1 MYAMLSSGTQLG
13 KYRLERLLGTGG
25 MGAVWAA
32 HDVDL
37 DRKVA
42 LKVLGEGLAG
52 DTTAQ
57 ARLLREARA
66 MARLRHANVVAVYD
80 ALTLDGHDVI
90 VMELVDGTTLAQWLA
105 DAPRTPDA
113 IMPVVIA
120 AGRGLAAAHA
130 AGMVHRDFKPH
141 NVLVDREGRVLV
153 TDFGLARSSEL
164 ASLTGAPLPPSLETT
179 ADGGT
184 MSLVRGDAATMAH
197 TPRSGE
203 RGALETPLTRTG
215 TLLGTPAYMAP
226 EQLRGEP
233 ADARA
238 DQFAFC
244 VTAWEALAGTRPYTG
259 TTLGEIAKS
268 IERGE
273 RSDATRIP
281 KHLRAPLERGLSADP
296 AARWPSMPPLLDAL
310 APVPKARRR
319 APLLIALGSLL
330 VIGGTAAAL
339 LKHRASSTDELVRAC
354 GSQTFRVSSGQRG
367 TCRTETLTPQMYE
380 IECDDH
386 KGNSAKL
393 ECANGISNCETT
405 GTGVCSV
412 ESR

>member
-1 MYAMLSSGTQLG
+1 MLSPGTQLG

-25 MGAVWAA
+25 MGAVWEA

-52 DTTAQ
+52 DATAQ

-105 DAPRTPDA
+105 DAPRTPED
-113 IMPVVIA
+113 IMPVLLA

-164 ASLTGAPLPPSLETT
+164 ASLSDSPLPPALETT
-179 ADGGT
+179 AAGGT
-184 MSLVRGDAATMAH
+184 VSLVRGDAATMAI
-197 TPRSGE
+197 TPRE

-215 TLLGTPAYMAP
+215 ALLGTPAYMAP

-244 VTAWEALAGTRPYTG
+244 VTAWEALAGTRPYSG
-259 TTLGEIAKS
+259 TTLGEIARS
-268 IERGE
+268 IERGDRAE
-273 RSDATRIP
+273 AVRIP
-281 KHLRAPLERGLSADP
+281 KPLRAPLERGLSAEP

-310 APVPKARRR
+310 APAPTRRSR
-319 APLLIALGSLL
+319 APLWIALG
-330 VIGGTAAAL
+330 AAAVVAAGAGVYL
-339 LKHRASSTDELVRAC
+339 ASRDGHSTDELVRKC
-354 GSQTFRVSSGQRG
+354 GDQTFRVSSGQHG
-367 TCRTETLTPQMYE
+367 TCRTTTVSPQLFE
-380 IECDDH
+380 LECSDGH
-386 KGNSAKL
+386 GNSGKL
-393 ECANGISNCETT
+393 ECANGFSNCETS
-405 GTGVCSV
+405 GTGLCSV

>member
-1 MYAMLSSGTQLG
+1 MLSPGAQLG

-25 MGAVWAA
+25 MGAVWEA

-52 DTTAQ
+52 DATAQ

-105 DAPRTPDA
+105 DAPRTPGD
-113 IMPVVIA
+113 IMPVLLA

-164 ASLTGAPLPPSLETT
+164 ASLTGSPLPPALETT
-179 ADGGT
+179 AAGGT
-184 MSLVRGDAATMAH
+184 VSLVRGDAATMAI
-197 TPRSGE
+197 TPRE

-215 TLLGTPAYMAP
+215 ALLGTPAYMAP

-244 VTAWEALAGTRPYTG
+244 VTAWEALAGTRPYSG
-259 TTLGEIAKS
+259 TTLGEIATS
-268 IERGE
+268 IARGE
-273 RSDATRIP
+273 PADATRIP
-281 KHLRAPLERGLSADP
+281 KQLRAPLERGLASDP

-310 APVPKARRR
+310 SPSAPRRSR
-319 APLLIALGSLL
+319 APLWIALGALL
-330 VIGGTAAAL
+330 VLAGGGGVYLANR
-339 LKHRASSTDELVRAC
+339 HHASSTDELVRKC
-354 GSQTFRVSSGQRG
+354 GDQTFRVSSGQQGR
-367 TCRTETLTPQMYE
+367 CRTTSVTPGLFE
-380 IECDDH
+380 IECSDDH
-386 KGNSAKL
+386 GNSGKL
-393 ECANGISNCETT
+393 QCANGFSNCETS
-405 GTGVCSV
+405 GTGQCSV

>member
-1 MYAMLSSGTQLG
+1 MLAPGVQLG

-52 DTTAQ
+52 DATAQ

-66 MARLRHANVVAVYD
+66 MARLRHNNVVAVYD

-105 DAPRTPDA
+105 DKPRTPDE
-113 IMPVVIA
+113 ILPLVIA

-164 ASLTGAPLPPSLETT
+164 ASLSGAPLPPAMETT
-179 ADGGT
+179 AAGGT
-184 MSLVRGDAATMAH
+184 VSMVRGDAATMAV
-197 TPRSGE
+197 TPRD
-203 RGALETPLTRTG
+203 RGALDTPLTRTG

-244 VTAWEALAGTRPYTG
+244 VTAWEALAGTRPYIG
-259 TTLGEIAKS
+259 ATLGEIAKS
-268 IERGE
+268 IAAGE
-273 RSDATRIP
+273 RADAARIP
-281 KHLRAPLERGLSADP
+281 KSVRAPLERGLSADP

-310 APVPKARRR
+310 APAPPRRAR
-319 APLLIALGSLL
+319 APLWIALGSLL
-330 VIGGTAAAL
+330 VIGGGVATYVATR
-339 LKHRASSTDELVRAC
+339 HGSSRASTDELTHAC
-354 GSQTFRVSSGQRG
+354 GGETWRVSSGQMG
-367 TCRTETLTPQMYE
+367 TCHVTTVSPE
-380 IECDDH
+380 IFELECNDH
-386 KGNSAKL
+386 RGNMGKF
-393 ECANGISNCETT
+393 ECANGITNCETA
-405 GTGVCSV
+405 GTGQCSV
-412 ESR
+412 QSR

>member
-1 MYAMLSSGTQLG
+1 MLSPGMQLG
-13 KYRLERLLGTGG
+13 KYRLERPLGSGG
-25 MGAVWAA
+25 MGTVWAA

-52 DTTAQ
+52 DPTAQ

-90 VMELVDGTTLAQWLA
+90 VMELVEGTTLAQWLA
-105 DAPRTPDA
+105 DAPRTPA
-113 IMPVVIA
+113 EILPVLLA

-164 ASLTGAPLPPSLETT
+164 ATLSDARFSPPLETT
-179 ADGGT
+179 AAGGT
-184 MSLVRGDAATMAH
+184 VSLVRGDAATMAV
-197 TPRSGE
+197 TPRSNE

-244 VTAWEALAGTRPYTG
+244 VTAWEALTGSRPFTG
-259 TTLGEIAKS
+259 ATLGEIAKS
-268 IERGE
+268 IAHGAPAEASRV
-273 RSDATRIP
+273 P
-281 KHLRAPLERGLSADP
+281 KPLRAPLERGLAADP

-310 APVPKARRR
+310 GPAPVRRRR
-319 APLLIALGSLL
+319 APLWIALGALL
-330 VIGGTAAAL
+330 VVGGGAATYL
-339 LKHRASSTDELVRAC
+339 ASRHHASATDELVRPC
-354 GSQTFRVSSGQRG
+354 GEQTYRVSSGQQG
-367 TCRTETLTPQMYE
+367 TCRTTTVTPGLFV
-380 IECDDH
+380 IECDDGH
-386 KGNSAKL
+386 GNSGKL
-393 ECANGISNCETT
+393 ECANGFSNCETT
-405 GTGVCSV
+405 GTGQCSLQ
-412 ESR
+412 SR